1 MNAIAETARAN
12 ALQVEAKKH
21 ALRQQQ
27 DGCWIL
33 TLKVHQHDMPQEI
46 MTAAMGARYVMALVE
61 IGDDE
66 QPLPP
71 HPAVAAPRPA
81 HVPPAPPAGE
91 NKQKRPFESMA
102 PSQQAGM
109 LCQDLAFQ
117 RFLTEEYHD
126 QWLGIGWE
134 DSGHISPTVRAK
146 VLVRKLCKVNSRS
159 DIKPDNAEWSALV
172 LAYRLWQRHPELSE
186 A

>member
-1 MNAIAETARAN
+1 MTAIADLARAS

-33 TLKVHQHDMPQEI
+33 TLKVHQHDMPQQI

-66 QPLPP
+66 HPLPP
-71 HPAVAAPRPA
+71 HPAEAAPRPVHA
-81 HVPPAPPAGE
+81 APQPLPVGE
-91 NKQKRPFESMA
+91 NKSRRPFTELSPA
-102 PSQQAGM
+102 QQAGM
-109 LCQDLAFQ
+109 LCNEQAFAKFLQEKHYRVWMRCDDLNDQ
-117 RFLTEEYHD
+117 RRCANV
-126 QWLGIGWE
+126 
-134 DSGHISPTVRAK
+134 VRE
-146 VLVRKLCKVNSRS
+146 LCKVDSRAE
-159 DIKPDNAEWSALV
+159 IKPDNADWSALV
-172 LAYRLWQRHPELSE
+172 LAYRLWQRHPELSP

>member
-1 MNAIAETARAN
+1 MTVADIARAN

-66 QPLPP
+66 QPLPQRVNSRP
-71 HPAVAAPRPA
+71 VEATPRPA
-81 HVPPAPPAGE
+81 PTGQAAPAGDG
-91 NKQKRPFESMA
+91 KRPFADIPA
-102 PSQQAGM
+102 PQQAGM
-109 LCQDLAFQ
+109 LSQDRAFRLFLAEQFEMPIPDPDEAASVI
-117 RFLTEEYHD
+117 RHHCEVKSRAHLT
-126 QWLGIGWE
+126 
-134 DSGHISPTVRAK
+134 S
-146 VLVRKLCKVNSRS
+146 
-159 DIKPDNAEWSALV
+159 DNAKWSELV
-172 LAYRLWQRHPELSE
+172 LAFRLWQRHPELSP